1 MHPILPFFAYVPI
14 VFVPMLY
21 FALFM
26 LSLFSF
32 SPIRSF
38 SFFPLN
44 LFPTQPILPRSSVH
58 YLLKAQSFRLAKITF
73 AQINFANAERWL
85 SQNHICYM

>member
-1 MHPILPFFAYVPI
+1 MLFFV
-14 VFVPMLY
+14 LST
-21 FALFM
+21 
-26 LSLFSF
+26 LSLFFF

-38 SFFPLN
+38 SFFLLN
-44 LFPTQPILPRSSVH
+44 LFPTQLILPPSSER